1 MPEIDETGLVTL
13 GLHSTQ
19 NILDGLESMIE
30 TKNPLL
36 LEESVKIGSPVH
48 NGLSSS
54 NMLPA
59 SCILHFHLM
68 LSPTSSCTF
77 HSLPSLYHV

>member
-1 MPEIDETGLVTL
+1 MKHGLVTL
-13 GLHSTQ
+13 GIAPELTPKYF
-19 NILDGLESMIE
+19 GWAESMIE